1 MGTKNEPG
9 AYDCYAK
16 ADDNEPIFTLRAH
29 DPFAW
34 LVVQEW
40 ANHYANSPEH
50 DHAKFAEAMACSKA
64 MRFWYRDH
72 VATDA

>member
-1 MGTKNEPG
+1 
-9 AYDCYAK
+9 
-16 ADDNEPIFTLRAH
+16 
-29 DPFAW
+29 

-40 ANHYANSPEH
+40 ANHYANAPEH

-64 MRFWYRDH
+64 MRLWYRDH